1 MRLQPGTRLG
11 NYEVIGGIGEGG
23 MGEVYRARDTVL
35 QRDIALKLV
44 HPDFCHHEDSLA
56 RLRREA
62 RALASLN
69 HPNVATLHELA
80 EFGGS
85 CGLVMELISGE
96 TLADLLRRQ
105 RLNVGD
111 ALRIAAQIAAA
122 LEAAHERGVIH
133 RDLKPANIKI
143 TAADQVKVLDFGLA
157 KSATDDAGAAS
168 TLVTAAGAVLGTA
181 PYMSPEQ
188 TRGEQVDARTDIW
201 AFGCVLFEMLTGR
214 QAFDGGT
221 RSDIVAAIIH
231 RDPDYTLL
239 PGQTPESIQR
249 LIRRCLNKDQRRRLR
264 DIGDARLELEDAI
277 QPGARPVDSPPASA
291 LPRSAIRVRQLA
303 LIAAG
308 AIAGALTAWLLLRPQ
323 SPPARTGEVRF
334 SIALADDERLTAT
347 DLRSLTIA
355 PDGRTVVFVATRGGT
370 TQLMARTLNS
380 SAARALQ
387 GTVGAI
393 TPFFSPD
400 GRWIA
405 FFGDGKLK
413 KVQLSGGTPIEI
425 CDAPDGLGGTWS
437 ASGTI
442 VFASATGAA
451 LQAASADG
459 GAPKRVTELD
469 VSRGEFSH
477 RWPEFLPDGDTV
489 LFTVGTVGEWDEA
502 EIAAQSLSSGKRT
515 MLLKGGTNPHY
526 LGTKQLLYAHDGAI
540 WATTFDARRLTVS
553 GSPARVLEGVATSA
567 DGAAQFATSVDGTAV
582 YHASTPPSSRRLV
595 MVDGGSQTPL
605 AAPPHS
611 YLTPRISPDGSR
623 VLLGV
628 ADSAEH
634 VWSYDLREGTLTQ
647 LTFEGA
653 NRTPIWE
660 PNGRV
665 TFASNRNGP
674 LNLFSVAPAAADAA
688 ERLTT
693 ADALQLPG
701 SWSPDGQ
708 TLAFMEQHP
717 VTGRDVWLMR
727 RDGYRT
733 AFANSAADESAPR
746 FSPDGRW
753 IAYASN
759 EAGPPNVYVR
769 RVNAAGPARRLSP
782 ASGSEPVW
790 RPDSAAVYFR
800 SEGKLFVA
808 PLNGGSPRV
817 AIEVET
823 LPGTFDA
830 ASYDVVANNR
840 FVMMT
845 SASAG
850 TAPSQLQM
858 ILNWMPAPLSS
869 P

>member
-1 MRLQPGTRLG
+1 MRLKPGTRLG

-35 QRDIALKLV
+35 QREIALKLV

-85 CGLVMELISGE
+85 CGLVMELIGGE
-96 TLADLLRRQ
+96 TLAAVLRRQ
-105 RLNVGD
+105 RLNVEE

-122 LEAAHERGVIH
+122 LDAAHERGVIH

-143 TAADQVKVLDFGLA
+143 TAGQVKVLDFGLA
-157 KSATDDAGAAS
+157 KSAGDAADTAS
-168 TLVTAAGAVLGTA
+168 TLMTAAGAVLGTA

-188 TRGEQVDARTDIW
+188 TRGEPVDGRTDIW

-231 RDPDYTLL
+231 KEPDYALL
-239 PGQTPESIQR
+239 PAQTPESIQR
-249 LIRRCLNKDQRRRLR
+249 LIRRCLNKDQVRRLR
-264 DIGDARLELEDAI
+264 DIGDARLELEDAT
-277 QPGARPVDSPPASA
+277 QPNPQVVDSLPASA
-291 LPRSAIRVRQLA
+291 APRSAIRMRPFA
-303 LIAAG
+303 FTAIG
-308 AIAGALTAWLLLRPQ
+308 AVAGALASWIFLQPQ
-323 SPPARTGEVRF
+323 STARPADEVRF
-334 SIALADDERLTAT
+334 AIALADDERLTAT

-370 TQLMARTLNS
+370 TQLMARTLS
-380 SAARALQ
+380 SNAARALQ

-400 GRWIA
+400 GRWVA
-405 FFGDGKLK
+405 FFADGKLK
-413 KVQLSGGTPIEI
+413 KVQLSGGSPIEI

-442 VFASATGAA
+442 VFASATGSA
-451 LQAASADG
+451 LQATTADG
-459 GAPKRVTELD
+459 GAPKRVTELE

-489 LFTVGTVGEWDEA
+489 LFTVGTVGEWDDA
-502 EIAAQSLSSGKRT
+502 EIAAQSLRSGKRT

-526 LGTKQLLYAHDGAI
+526 LDTRQLLYAHDGAI
-540 WATTFDARRLTVS
+540 WAIMFDESQLTVS

-582 YHASTPPSSRRLV
+582 YYASTPASSRRLV
-595 MVDGGSQTPL
+595 MVEGGALTPL

-623 VLLGV
+623 VLLGM
-628 ADSAEH
+628 ADAAEH
-634 VWSYDLREGTLTQ
+634 VWSYDLRQGTLTQ

-674 LNLFSVAPAAADAA
+674 FNLFSVAPSAADAA
-688 ERLTT
+688 ERLTA
-693 ADALQLPG
+693 ADALQLSG
-701 SWSPDGQ
+701 SWSPDGH

-717 VTGRDVWLMR
+717 ITGRDVWLMR
-727 RDGYRT
+727 RDGHRT
-733 AFANSAADESAPR
+733 AFATSAADESAPR

-769 RVNAAGPARRLSP
+769 RVNDAGPSRRLSP

-790 RPDSAAVYFR
+790 RPDGAAVYFR

-817 AIEVET
+817 AIDVET
-823 LPGTFDA
+823 LPGTLDA

-850 TAPSQLQM
+850 TEPSQLQM
-858 ILNWMPAPLSS
+858 ILNWRPAPVSS
-869 P
+869 R